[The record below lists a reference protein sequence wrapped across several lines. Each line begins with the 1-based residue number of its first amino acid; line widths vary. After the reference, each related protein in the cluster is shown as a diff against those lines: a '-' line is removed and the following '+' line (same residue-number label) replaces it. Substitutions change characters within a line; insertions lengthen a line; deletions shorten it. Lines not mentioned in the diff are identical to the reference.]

1 MIKLKIFVAYAVAL
15 LIFAG
20 TFSFN
25 VKADD
30 TWIPADVQSICEEV
44 GERYNICPELL
55 EAIIE
60 HESSGQYNATN
71 GNCKGLMQVN
81 VKCHV
86 DRMKKL
92 GVYDIYDKKG
102 NVLVATDYLCELFEE
117 YGDPGTVLMVYNG
130 VSNAVS
136 RGNRGDYNYYAK
148 SILKRSAELERE
160 HGK

>member
-1 MIKLKIFVAYAVAL
+1 MKKLKIVAVYAIAL
-15 LIFAG
+15 LIFAC
-20 TFSFN
+20 TLSVD
-25 VKADD
+25 VKAED
-30 TWIPADVQSICEEV
+30 TFIPADVQSICEDV
-44 GERYNICPELL
+44 GEQYDICPELL

-60 HESSGQYNATN
+60 HESSGRYDAVN

-81 VKCHV
+81 VNSHSE
-86 DRMKKL
+86 RMKKL
-92 GVYDIYDKKG
+92 GVNDIYDKRG
-102 NVLVATDYLCELFEE
+102 NVLVATDYLCELFEKYE
-117 YGDPGTVLMVYNG
+117 DPGTVLMVYNG

>member
-1 MIKLKIFVAYAVAL
+1 MKKLKIVAIYAIVL

-20 TFSFN
+20 TFS
-25 VKADD
+25 VDAKADD

-44 GERYNICPELL
+44 GEQYDICPELL

-81 VKCHV
+81 TNSHS

-92 GVYDIYDKKG
+92 GVNDIYDKRG

-117 YGDPGTVLMVYNG
+117 YEDPGTVLMVYNG
-130 VSNAVS
+130 VSHAVS
-136 RGNRGDYNYYAK
+136 KAEAGQYNYYTR
-148 SILKRSAELERE
+148 SILKRAAELERM